1 MELGEVQ
8 NCRALALG
16 ISGQISLV
24 FHNIEE
30 ATFDSRNTKLHFG
43 QVGSL
48 DEERKREEFMNM
60 AIFRKRTKHMMEA
73 HEDKSISSCNHHY
86 F

>member
-48 DEERKREEFMNM
+48 DEERK
-60 AIFRKRTKHMMEA
+60 
-73 HEDKSISSCNHHY
+73 
-86 F
+86 